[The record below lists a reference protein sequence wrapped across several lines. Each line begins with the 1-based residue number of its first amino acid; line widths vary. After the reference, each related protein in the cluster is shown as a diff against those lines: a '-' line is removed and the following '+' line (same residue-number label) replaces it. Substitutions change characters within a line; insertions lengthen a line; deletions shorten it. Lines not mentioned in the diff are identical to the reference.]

1 MTSFS
6 KKFCAK
12 SPFKDRRTRINEKG
26 KTVEVWHDHRGSG
39 KNYGEEGHVPGRS
52 HWTETT
58 KESGYRKKG
67 S

>member
-12 SPFKDRRTRINEKG
+12 SPFKDRRTRTNAKG
-26 KTVEVWHDHRGSG
+26 KIVDVLHDHGGSG
-39 KNYGEEGHVPGRS
+39 KMYGEKGHAGNKT
-52 HWTETT
+52 HWTETS
-58 KESGYRKKG
+58 KESGYTKKG